1 MALAQLRHS
10 DRILALA
17 LLVEEHLEH
26 LHLVLATI
34 LEASLEIHRPN
45 QQDYLVQ
52 VHLISQLHPQVP
64 VLVLAHQQEHQIV
77 YLELQVLGLVS
88 SHPRTMLLHKINPL
102 ALETLEQVLAVVAFL
117 ELQIPLLTLLV
128 APLVLSLGQAVL
140 QLLLLA
146 LQLNLILQL
155 VQILWLK
162 RELAL
167 TSVPSTNVLL
177 L

>member
-45 QQDYLVQ
+45 QDYLVQ